1 MRVDDVMKP
10 AKACREGTSVRDCAR
25 MMKERNIGFVPV
37 CNESG
42 EPIGAVTDR
51 DLAIRV
57 LGEDRAGETRIEEV
71 MTRDVVGCRLGDDMG
86 KAARLMRERHKSRV
100 IVCDADG
107 RLVGV
112 ISLSNIADR
121 EDEETAAE
129 TFREVAARENRQP
142 FAS

>member
-10 AKACREGTSVRDCAR
+10 AKACREGTTVRDCAR

-37 CNESG
+37 CSDAG
-42 EPIGAVTDR
+42 EPIGTITDR

-57 LGEDRAGETRIEEV
+57 LGEGRSGDTRIEDV
-71 MTRDVVGCRLGDDMG
+71 MTRDAVGCRLGDDIG
-86 KAARLMRERHKSRV
+86 KAALLMRERHKSRV
-100 IVCDADG
+100 MVCDPGG

-112 ISLSNIADR
+112 ISLSDIVDR
-121 EDEETAAE
+121 QDEETAAE
-129 TFREVAARENRQP
+129 TLREVAARENRQP